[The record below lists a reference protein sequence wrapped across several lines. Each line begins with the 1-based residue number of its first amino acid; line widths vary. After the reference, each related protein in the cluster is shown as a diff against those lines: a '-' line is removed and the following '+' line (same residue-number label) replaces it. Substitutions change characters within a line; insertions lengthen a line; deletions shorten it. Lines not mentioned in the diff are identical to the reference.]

1 MGGSEVV
8 SLTSSEGSIAPPTL
22 ARRNASEVRD
32 AHDPGRTGK
41 DQRLA
46 AVGAAARVE
55 VGARQEDDREDS
67 VDDVQQPFPGT
78 AAADEGRQ
86 AEQALERGQAG
97 HDQVARPKTAAQLL
111 GAEVEIRSTPCH
123 PHPVNKKNHCSA
135 PTT

>member
-46 AVGAAARVE
+46 AGGAAARVA
-55 VGARQEDDREDS
+55 VGARQGDDREDS
-67 VDDVQQPFPGT
+67 IDDRQQPFRGT
-78 AAADEGRQ
+78 DAADARRRSQRTRRRGR
-86 AEQALERGQAG
+86 GG
-97 HDQVARPKTAAQLL
+97 GSKGP
-111 GAEVEIRSTPCH
+111 
-123 PHPVNKKNHCSA
+123 
-135 PTT
+135 

>member
-1 MGGSEVV
+1 MGGREVV
-8 SLTSSEGSIAPPTL
+8 LLTRSEGSIAPPTL

-78 AAADEGRQ
+78 AAADESRQ
-86 AEQALERGQAG
+86 AEQALERGP
-97 HDQVARPKTAAQLL
+97 ARPGQ
-111 GAEVEIRSTPCH
+111 GGRPETP
-123 PHPVNKKNHCSA
+123 
-135 PTT
+135 

>member
-67 VDDVQQPFPGT
+67 VDAVQQPFPRP
-78 AAADEGRQ
+78 AAPYARRQ
-86 AEQALERGQAG
+86 AEPAPQP
-97 HDQVARPKTAAQLL
+97 VPARPT
-111 GAEVEIRSTPCH
+111 
-123 PHPVNKKNHCSA
+123 
-135 PTT
+135 